1 MQWQQ
6 HSSRRG
12 TQGNTYVWSVAAEG
26 SGVVAVCS
34 GSSIPAGEALRVTP
48 MYGQWHLQHL
58 IKCIVYGIK

>member
-12 TQGNTYVWSVAAEG
+12 TQGYTYVWSVAAVG

-48 MYGQWHLQHL
+48 MYGQWQL
-58 IKCIVYGIK
+58 